1 MQLPA
6 GQDDVSM
13 LLLELVSC
21 SFLVV
26 VACKLPW
33 LAAAP
38 SAFPAFALFFCLFL
52 LLLAL
57 LLLPLLLP
65 FLLPVLLQ
73 R

>member
-1 MQLPA
+1 
-6 GQDDVSM
+6 M

-21 SFLVV
+21 SFLFV

-38 SAFPAFALFFCLFL
+38 SAFPALALFFWLFL